1 MSKMKK
7 ISAEE
12 FNTLVRESKG
22 DVYVDFFAEWCGPC
36 KHFSPIV
43 GVVAQDETVYQVDV
57 DEEKALALEYEVMSI
72 PCLILFRDG
81 KEYKRSVGVI
91 SEKEIRGMKQ

>member
-12 FNTLVRESKG
+12 FNKLVRESKG

-36 KHFSPIV
+36 KHFSPIL
-43 GVVAQDETVYQVDV
+43 GVVAQDEVVYQVDI
-57 DEEKALALEYEVMSI
+57 DESKELAYEFDIMSI

-81 KEYKRSVGVI
+81 KEYKRSTGVI
-91 SEKEIRGMKQ
+91 PEKQIRGMKK